1 MHKSIAFFARAAA
14 ISTLLIFA
22 VDANAGCGP
31 GVVISEACENVD
43 NHPSTVH
50 PKPSASGRAGS
61 GYGSSS
67 GAEAAAAASA
77 LQSIGNYLQDQS
89 DQKDEQERQQRL
101 EQDRVDAEDQQRQEA
116 QGQQSYRALESF
128 ESSMT
133 GSDWESRAAAA
144 SSGSGSSKG
153 KAPAQTSSTGD
164 CNCKETAGI
173 CTATVLVV
181 KKSSTGADFRVT
193 SSAPR
198 CSRVNYYID
207 NTPRL
212 TVLNNTNTAMEHA
225 AGLTQIT
232 NKTFEVESCHV
243 CASK

>member
-1 MHKSIAFFARAAA
+1 VSVSFCFLCYLSRVQGF
-14 ISTLLIFA
+14 SLCFG
-22 VDANAGCGP
+22 N
-31 GVVISEACENVD
+31 
-43 NHPSTVH
+43 
-50 PKPSASGRAGS
+50 GS
-61 GYGSSS
+61 GSGSGSGSSS

-89 DQKDEQERQQRL
+89 DRKDEQERQQRL
-101 EQDRVDAEDQQRQEA
+101 EQERIDAEDQQRRAA
-116 QGQQSYRALESF
+116 QGQQNYRALESF
-128 ESSMT
+128 ESSMA

-144 SSGSGSSKG
+144 SSDSGSSKG

-173 CTATVLVV
+173 CTATVVVV
-181 KKSSTGADFRVT
+181 KKRTTGADFKVT

-207 NTPRL
+207 STPRL

-232 NKTFEVESCHV
+232 NKTFEVESCRV